1 MTTLKCYV
9 CKKTQPILEFQS
21 FKSCQTCRK
30 KKNKKEITPIVSLEV
45 LSTTLSL
52 ESLNSIH
59 NTIETKIEPTKHK
72 IQWCLL
78 SGKWIRKGE
87 EKRLHTI
94 LLKKVNRQFLNRCAF
109 PIHKYLTK
117 HLMTDIRDL

>member
-1 MTTLKCYV
+1 MKEFKHFYRIHHMTTLKCYV

-30 KKNKKEITPIVSLEV
+30 KKTKKDIIPIQSLEP
-45 LSTTLSL
+45 
-52 ESLNSIH
+52 IQPIQ
-59 NTIETKIEPTKHK
+59 NTIETKEPK
-72 IQWCLL
+72 QWCLL

-87 EKRLHTI
+87 EKRLHTL
-94 LLKKVNRQFLNRCAF
+94 LLKKVNRQFLHRCAF